1 MKLLVNKI
9 IYPVENF
16 TTTQTINETDITW
29 TTTNGTSKL
38 TVYFESGVGADI
50 DVFENQLTI
59 QVTSSESFENK
70 TMGLLGV
77 NNNDINDDFTRPDG
91 TQISINSTQS
101 SIYYQFGTL
110 CKYLLFKIFLYEF
123 DCLSAMN
130 FQNFLSF
137 YLIKKSSMDHLH
149 CKVALL
155 LMVETAKEF

>member
-9 IYPVENF
+9 IYPVATF

-38 TVYFESGVGADI
+38 AVYFESGVGADI

-59 QVTSSESFENK
+59 QVTSSESFKNK

-91 TQISINSTQS
+91 TQISINSTQRE
-101 SIYYQFGTL
+101 IFYNFGKY
-110 CKYLLFKIFLYEF
+110 CKYDFSVQCFLKNF
-123 DCLSAMN
+123 DCAKVMN
-130 FQNFLSF
+130 FGPGSVLSLTCSF
-137 YLIKKSSMDHLH
+137 
-149 CKVALL
+149 
-155 LMVETAKEF
+155 

>member
-9 IYPVENF
+9 IYPVANF

-29 TTTNGTSKL
+29 TATNGTSRL
-38 TVYFESGVGADI
+38 AVYFESGVGADI

-59 QVTSSESFENK
+59 QVTSSESFKNK

-110 CKYLLFKIFLYEF
+110 CTCLFFKIIFYEF

-137 YLIKKSSMDHLH
+137 LFH
-149 CKVALL
+149 
-155 LMVETAKEF
+155 